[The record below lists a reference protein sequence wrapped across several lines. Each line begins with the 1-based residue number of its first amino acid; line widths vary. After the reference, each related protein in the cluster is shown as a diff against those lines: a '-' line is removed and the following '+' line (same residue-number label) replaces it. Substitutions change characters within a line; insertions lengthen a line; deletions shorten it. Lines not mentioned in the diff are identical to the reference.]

1 LILEKAI
8 GGMTLRLTTKL
19 KNRLQQPSLIMAPG
33 VVDAMNARLV
43 AEAGFEAI
51 YMTGAGTTAARL
63 GMPDVGLLSV
73 IEMADNAG
81 RIADAS
87 GLPLISDA
95 DTGYGSPVNVFRTV
109 SLFEKAGVAGIHIE
123 DQNWPKRCG
132 HLAGKTLIPADE
144 MAAKINAA
152 CDARKDSDFTIIAR
166 TDALALHGLNAAL
179 DRAKLYEE
187 AGADVIF
194 VESPQT
200 EEEISTIPKSLSVPT
215 LFNMA
220 SSGKT
225 PFLSRDEIQNY
236 GYKIAIYPN
245 FAMLAAIP
253 AVRNYLS
260 QLRETGTV
268 SHIVENMASFQDLF
282 NLLGMEDVKAMEERY
297 SVDDKTRVGF

>member
-1 LILEKAI
+1 LFARNLKLDIIFKLDLIETAFNFRESSRGNDFETYNKAQKSASAAQLNY
-8 GGMTLRLTTKL
+8 GARCCRCNECAWLR
-19 KNRLQQPSLIMAPG
+19 
-33 VVDAMNARLV
+33 
-43 AEAGFEAI
+43 
-51 YMTGAGTTAARL
+51 
-63 GMPDVGLLSV
+63 

-200 EEEISTIPKSLSVPT
+200 EEEISTIPKSLSAPHFSIWHLVEKPPFYHEMKYRITATKLQFIRT
-215 LFNMA
+215 LQCLPQFQ
-220 SSGKT
+220 
-225 PFLSRDEIQNY
+225 PLEI
-236 GYKIAIYPN
+236 IYHSCVKR
-245 FAMLAAIP
+245 A
-253 AVRNYLS
+253 
-260 QLRETGTV
+260 
-268 SHIVENMASFQDLF
+268 LF
-282 NLLGMEDVKAMEERY
+282 RT
-297 SVDDKTRVGF
+297 S

>member
-1 LILEKAI
+1 MEP
-8 GGMTLRLTTKL
+8 LTSKL
-19 KNRLQQPSLIMAPG
+19 KKLLTGPNLVMAPG
-33 VVDAMNARLV
+33 VVDALNARLV

-63 GMPDVGLLSV
+63 GMPDVGLLTV
-73 IEMADNAG
+73 TEMADNAG
-81 RIADAS
+81 RIVDAS

-132 HLAGKTLIPADE
+132 HLAGKTLIPANE

-152 CDARKDSDFTIIAR
+152 CDARNDKDFLIIAR
-166 TDALALHGLNAAL
+166 TDALALEGLSAAL

-194 VESPQT
+194 VESPRTT
-200 EEEISTIPKSLSVPT
+200 EEIKAIPNSLSRPA

-225 PFLSRDEIQNY
+225 PFLSCEEIASH
-236 GYKIAIYPN
+236 GYKLAIYPN

-253 AVRNYLS
+253 SVRHYLAE
-260 QLRETGTV
+260 LLEKGTV
-268 SHIVENMASFQDLF
+268 SHIVKDMASFQDLF
-282 NLLGMEDVKAMEERY
+282 NLVGMEEVKEMEERY
-297 SVDDKTRVGF
+297 SVDKKTRVNF

>member
-1 LILEKAI
+1 MEPLTSK
-8 GGMTLRLTTKL
+8 LRKLLTGPDL
-19 KNRLQQPSLIMAPG
+19 VMAPG
-33 VVDAMNARLV
+33 VVDALNARLV

-63 GMPDVGLLSV
+63 GMPDVGLLTV
-73 IEMADNAG
+73 TEMADNAG
-81 RIADAS
+81 RIVDAS

-132 HLAGKTLIPADE
+132 HLAGKTLIPANE
-144 MAAKINAA
+144 MAAKIKAA
-152 CDARKDSDFTIIAR
+152 CDARNNKEFLIIAR
-166 TDALALHGLNAAL
+166 TDALALNGLSAAL

-194 VESPQT
+194 VESPRTT
-200 EEEISTIPKSLSVPT
+200 EEIKAIPKSLSKPA

-225 PFLSRDEIQNY
+225 PFLSRKEIASH
-236 GYKIAIYPN
+236 GYKLAIYPN

-253 AVRNYLS
+253 SVRHYLAE
-260 QLRETGTV
+260 LYEKGTV
-268 SHIVENMASFQDLF
+268 SHIVNDMASFQDLF
-282 NLLGMEDVKAMEERY
+282 NLVGMDEVKEMEERY
-297 SVDDKTRVGF
+297 SVDKKTRVNF

>member
-1 LILEKAI
+1 MVEPLPS
-8 GGMTLRLTTKL
+8 KL
-19 KNRLQQPSLIMAPG
+19 KRLLNGPDLIMAPG
-33 VVDAMNARLV
+33 VVDALNARLV
-43 AEAGFEAI
+43 AEAGFEVI

-73 IEMADNAG
+73 TEMADNAG
-81 RIADAS
+81 RIVDAS

-95 DTGYGSPVNVFRTV
+95 DTGYGGPVNVFRTV

-132 HLAGKTLIPADE
+132 HLAGKTLIPANE

-152 CDARKDSDFTIIAR
+152 CDARNKEDFLIIAR
-166 TDALALHGLNAAL
+166 TDALALDGLSAAL

-194 VESPQT
+194 VESPRT
-200 EEEISTIPKSLSVPT
+200 SEEIEAIPKNLSKPA

-225 PFLSRDEIQNY
+225 PFLSREEIADF
-236 GYKIAIYPN
+236 GYKLAIYPN

-253 AVRNYLS
+253 SVRHYLAE
-260 QLRETGTV
+260 LHEKGTV
-268 SHIVENMASFQDLF
+268 SHIVNDMASFQDLF
-282 NLLGMEDVKAMEERY
+282 NLVGMDEVKEMEERY
-297 SVDDKTRVGF
+297 SVDKKTRVNF